1 MYPLLLMKIAFITW
15 NIAGLPHLIN
25 FSGTQRQKADAIYE
39 EIDKYLV
46 EDKLVV
52 VNLQE
57 LFDKKLRQQLTNLFR
72 KNNYHYSFHGKKAK
86 SFFGL
91 NSGLMTISNYP
102 IDEYHFEK
110 YRNSH
115 GEDSFSNKGIL
126 YTKIRG
132 FWFVNT
138 HMQNDNVLIGLKK
151 SAKAAHINQINQF
164 GRFYDN
170 LNGSVLYGGDFNVNI
185 ATLAKTIPIE
195 HFWSPTQYTIHKY
208 TPDLTFANF
217 PIKNVKISTEN
228 HPQLSDHRM
237 VILEGVTH

>member
-1 MYPLLLMKIAFITW
+1 MCALLLMKVVFITW
-15 NIAGLPHLIN
+15 NIAGLPNLIN
-25 FSGTQRQKADAIYE
+25 FSGTSKNKVDAIYE
-39 EIDKYLV
+39 EIDKYLKK
-46 EDKLVV
+46 DDLVV

-57 LFDKKLRQQLTNLFR
+57 SFDTKLCKDLIERT
-72 KNNYHYSFHGKKAK
+72 KNRNYHYAFNGTKAK

-110 YRNSH
+110 YKDSH

-126 YTKIRG
+126 RTKIRG
-132 FWFVNT
+132 YWFVNT
-138 HMQNDNVLIGLKK
+138 HMQNDNVMIGSKNT
-151 SAKAAHINQINQF
+151 AIIAHNNQINQF
-164 GRFYDN
+164 AKLYEN

-185 ATLAKTIPIE
+185 DKLAKTIPIE

-237 VILEGVTH
+237 VILEGNL